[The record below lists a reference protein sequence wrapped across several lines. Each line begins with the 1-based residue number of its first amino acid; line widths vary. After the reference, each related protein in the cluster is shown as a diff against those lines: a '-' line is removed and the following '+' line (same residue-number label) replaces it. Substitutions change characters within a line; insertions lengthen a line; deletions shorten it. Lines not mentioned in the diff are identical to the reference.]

1 MQKRLTKWFLTALAL
16 SFSLGASAEV
26 LEVYNWKAHPGK
38 AQQMYDT
45 MAKAKAIQE
54 SVGISVDVFN
64 LQVGSD
70 MTVDYVLRFDSMADW
85 GAKKDAINTNSKW
98 MALWAESSA
107 AGNADLQSSLVGINL
122 DPSIMADDFDNL
134 VVYNVFVWQPSP
146 GQAANLVARMI
157 EAKAIHEDLGARI
170 DIYSEGIGGTG
181 NYHYVISAKSW
192 TELAA
197 VNTRMSE
204 SKAWSAFQAANDPNA
219 ATLIRSFSGQRAP
232 L

>member
-70 MTVDYVLRFDSMADW
+70 MTVDYVLRFDSISDW
-85 GAKKDAINTNSKW
+85 
-98 MALWAESSA
+98 
-107 AGNADLQSSLVGINL
+107 
-122 DPSIMADDFDNL
+122 
-134 VVYNVFVWQPSP
+134 Y
-146 GQAANLVARMI
+146 
-157 EAKAIHEDLGARI
+157 
-170 DIYSEGIGGTG
+170 
-181 NYHYVISAKSW
+181 
-192 TELAA
+192 
-197 VNTRMSE
+197 
-204 SKAWSAFQAANDPNA
+204 
-219 ATLIRSFSGQRAP
+219 
-232 L
+232 